1 MKLLMKADDGKEIIY
16 FSQDMYEIVKT
27 EADLDGYAI
36 ELHSIEQTTKEYFDA
51 LFSNLDKKW
60 NIFDKEGKL
69 VISTTDYY
77 FTFDQDIKNI
87 IKNYAQGDEKPINLF
102 LGYPDDEFKEYWNY
116 ALIGGVK

>member
-1 MKLLMKADDGKEIIY
+1 MELVMKSDDGKEIIY

-36 ELHSIEQTTKEYFDA
+36 ELHSIEQATKEYFDA

-77 FTFDQDIKNI
+77 FTFDQDIKHI
-87 IKNYAQGDEKPINLF
+87 VKNYAQGDEKPINLS
-102 LGYPDDEFKEYWNY
+102 LGYPDDESKEYWNY